1 MRISFQVLFFIVLI
15 FSLNDFAFARP
26 EEDQVLLPAP
36 KERGVRIL
44 RNKNITFT
52 NEQPEEKGGSGVVK
66 TVYAVKGRSRP
77 DREGK
82 VLSQISEN
90 SIVTPFKW
98 SRDRKWIAVIVR
110 SSGVRVWVPTS
121 ALPKLDKNLKLVN
134 KAEAS
139 SKKQAPQED
148 E

>member
-1 MRISFQVLFFIVLI
+1 MRISIQILLHVTVLFA
-15 FSLNDFAFARP
+15 LNNYIFARP
-26 EEDQVLLPAP
+26 EEDQVLLPPP

-52 NEQPEEKGGSGVVK
+52 NEQPEEKGGSGIVK
-66 TVYAVKGRSRP
+66 TVYSVKGRSRP

-82 VLSQISEN
+82 VLSQISQN

-134 KAEAS
+134 KAESS
-139 SKKQAPQED
+139 SKTEATKED